1 MTDKHHM
8 LFPDSAL
15 ERSLVADS
23 RDAVF
28 EEMGDLLI
36 ASRQI
41 KADQRPFLLRALR
54 KREQLAST
62 GIGNGVAIPHIRT
75 SIIPP
80 GGVAAALGVSE
91 KGVSWGAL
99 DGRDVHIVFLIV
111 RSDGGESD
119 DHLEFLRWVAG
130 LARDEDFRNFMREA
144 QNKKAMKSLLRELGA
159 D

>member
-1 MTDKHHM
+1 MSDKHHL
-8 LFPDSAL
+8 LFPDAAL
-15 ERSLVADS
+15 DRGLIADS
-23 RDAVF
+23 RDGVF

-36 ASRQI
+36 VSGQI

-54 KREQLAST
+54 KREMLAST
-62 GIGNGVAIPHIRT
+62 GIGNGVAIPHVRS

-119 DHLEFLRWVAG
+119 DHLDFLRWVAG
-130 LARDEDFRNFMREA
+130 LARDDDFRNFMREA
-144 QNKKAMKSLLRELGA
+144 KTKKAMKSLLKEMSA
-159 D
+159 V